1 MIIECWSINLLN
13 QQDNKYI
20 WKIGRKQVEI
30 KFIFFLKRQFTA
42 KVNLFWFP
50 LLSL

>member
-1 MIIECWSINLLN
+1 VLLN

-20 WKIGRKQVEI
+20 KRQAGSKLKLNLI
-30 KFIFFLKRQFTA
+30 FLKRQFTA

-50 LLSL
+50 FLRL